1 MIILTLVLV
10 NVILAALYNV
20 IPALSLPVVFVIAT
34 ALSDCYEK
42 SYLSPLLIGA
52 IFIVSVGEMNL
63 MYMLISIP
71 VVLFDM
77 ISLGVKQI
85 EAEEDYIWNM
95 NHGPSSMER
104 LKMIKGDDGKVELYS
119 WVGGVNGY
127 YQGSDKKYDRNMK
140 EIFEK

>member
-20 IPALSLPVVFVIAT
+20 IPALLLPMVFVIAT
-34 ALSDCYEK
+34 ALSDCCEK
-42 SYLSPLLIGA
+42 SYLSPLLMGA
-52 IFIVSVGEMNL
+52 IFIVTIGEMNL

-71 VVLFDM
+71 VILFDM
-77 ISLGVKQI
+77 IYSGAKQVK
-85 EAEEDYIWNM
+85 AEEDYIWNM
-95 NHGPSSMER
+95 NNGPSSMER
-104 LKMIKGDDGKVELYS
+104 LKMIKGDDGKVELCS

-127 YQGSDKKYDRNMK
+127 YQGSDKKYNRNMK